1 MKKKDFLD
9 GTAECHDRSRKMK
22 NGQPSYALILRNL
35 DRAITLLPDCHFSI
49 RVNVVKIHPDGD
61 FFIVTLIICP
71 DSDCFPLMQGMCRG
85 AKENHVKQDGSRC
98 T

>member
-1 MKKKDFLD
+1 M
-9 GTAECHDRSRKMK
+9 
-22 NGQPSYALILRNL
+22 
-35 DRAITLLPDCHFSI
+35 AIISI

-85 AKENHVKQDGSRC
+85 AKENHVKQDDYRC
-98 T
+98 IEGVRRCDSHTPIYVYRYDSESVIIGHLLA

>member
-49 RVNVVKIHPDGD
+49 RVQLCQSIGLSGVVP
-61 FFIVTLIICP
+61 
-71 DSDCFPLMQGMCRG
+71 
-85 AKENHVKQDGSRC
+85 
-98 T
+98 